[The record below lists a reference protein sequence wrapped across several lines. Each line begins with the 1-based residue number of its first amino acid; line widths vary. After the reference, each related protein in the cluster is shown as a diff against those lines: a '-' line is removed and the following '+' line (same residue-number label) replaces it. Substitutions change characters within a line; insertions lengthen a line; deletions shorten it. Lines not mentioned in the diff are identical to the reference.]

1 MYTSGILRVIH
12 MKRLLPAMLAVV
24 LCAPAAFAAV
34 EYEFH
39 QTTSSEVEQ
48 IPSGDLTARAVIDGQ
63 RSRVDFVGGS
73 AYPPGTYVV
82 STNGS
87 RTLVFVDPLSK
98 SFTEI
103 NVAAAT
109 AAMGSSKITI
119 ENTSSNFQ
127 TLDDHPIVAG
137 YPTDHYRMTVR
148 YDMTVTLGSLPL
160 KQSVETV
167 LDKWTTTAF
176 GDVGETFLS
185 DHGVK
190 TGNQKID
197 DLIDEETT
205 KVKGLAL
212 KQRVEITT
220 TNRNG
225 QAPDSKLKI
234 NPTRKQTR
242 DFLVT
247 SIRRVD
253 AVAASFFIPAAYHKT
268 DPRQADPQQ
277 PKIHMLSLEPPS
289 SK

>member
-1 MYTSGILRVIH
+1 
-12 MKRLLPAMLAVV
+12 MKRLLAAGVII
-24 LCAPAAFAAV
+24 LCTPIAFAAI
-34 EYEFH
+34 EYDFH
-39 QTTSSEVEQ
+39 QITTSEIEQ
-48 IPSGDLTARAVIDGQ
+48 IPSNDLTARAVIDGN

-103 NVAAAT
+103 NVAVAA
-109 AAMGSSKITI
+109 ASMGSSKIVI
-119 ENTSSNFQ
+119 ENTK
-127 TLDDHPIVAG
+127 TVVDKLEDHPIVAG
-137 YPTDHYRMTVR
+137 YPTDHYRMTVN
-148 YDMTVTLGSLPL
+148 YDMTVTIGALPL
-160 KQSVETV
+160 RQSVQTIV
-167 LDKWTTTAF
+167 DKWTTTAF

-190 TGNQKID
+190 TGNPQID

-225 QAPDSKLKI
+225 QAPGSKLKI

-247 SIRRVD
+247 SIHRMD
-253 AVAASFFIPAAYHKT
+253 AESASFNIPAAFHKT
-268 DPRQADPQQ
+268 DPNQGDEQK

>member
-1 MYTSGILRVIH
+1 
-12 MKRLLPAMLAVV
+12 MKRLLPAILAVV

-39 QTTSSEVEQ
+39 QNTNSEIEQ
-48 IPSGDLTARAVIDGQ
+48 IPSTDLTARAIIDGE
-63 RSRVDFVGGS
+63 RSRVDFVGGT

-87 RTLVFVDPLSK
+87 RTLVFVDPVSK

-103 NVAAAT
+103 NMAAAT
-109 AAMGSSKITI
+109 AALGSSKITI
-119 ENTSSNFQ
+119 ENTKADFE

-137 YPTDHYRMTVR
+137 YPTDHYRVTVH
-148 YDMTVTLGSLPL
+148 YDITLTVGSLPL
-160 KQSVETV
+160 KQAVETV
-167 LDKWTTTAF
+167 VDKWTTTAF

-185 DHGVK
+185 DHGMK
-190 TGNQKID
+190 TGNQKLD

-220 TNRNG
+220 NNRNG
-225 QAPDSKLKI
+225 VLPDSKLKI
-234 NPTRKQTR
+234 NPMRKQTR

-253 AVAASFFIPAAYHKT
+253 AASVSFFVPAAFHKT